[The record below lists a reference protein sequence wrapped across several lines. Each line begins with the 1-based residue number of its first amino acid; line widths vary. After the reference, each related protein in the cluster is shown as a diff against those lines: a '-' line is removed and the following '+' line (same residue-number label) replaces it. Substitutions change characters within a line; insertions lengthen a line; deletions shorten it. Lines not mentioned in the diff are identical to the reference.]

1 MGGPLLGG
9 QTIDRFLRDTKGE
22 KPSFAA
28 FARALRNLEE
38 AAVHMAV
45 ELKNAAFD
53 LKAAESPM

>member
-1 MGGPLLGG
+1 M
-9 QTIDRFLRDTKGE
+9 RDTKGE
-22 KPSFAA
+22 EPSFAA
-28 FARALRNLEE
+28 FARALRTLEE

>member
-1 MGGPLLGG
+1 MKVVSLGG
-9 QTIDRFLRDTKGE
+9 E
-22 KPSFAA
+22 PSFAA

>member
-1 MGGPLLGG
+1 MNGSCGPEAAAFTNGG
-9 QTIDRFLRDTKGE
+9 E
-22 KPSFAA
+22 PSFAA